1 MERTL
6 PLFQATV
13 CLLLGIVLAAAIA
26 HEQYIAACVC
36 VVNSMARATVSLVAS
51 LLFSSI
57 LMILPASAGKVNKVL
72 VGLQVASFVM
82 ALFFLAQHVFFV
94 LELA

>member
-13 CLLLGIVLAAAIA
+13 CLLLVIVLAAAIA

-57 LMILPASAGKVNKVL
+57 LMILPASAGKVNKVM